1 MQIERHPTVFIVDD
15 SQAVRER
22 LKDLLTLGAHAQIVG
37 EAATVDRAVTGIKA
51 CQPDYVVL
59 DYQLPDG
66 TGLDVLRE
74 VRRQSPAS
82 CFVVLT
88 NHRGAALRDA
98 FMNAGAQLF
107 LDKSFEFGRLTRLIA
122 EPKPDN
128 QLNTTEVLTR
138 R

>member
-1 MQIERHPTVFIVDD
+1 MQSEPHPSVFLVDD

-37 EAATVDRAVTGIKA
+37 EAATVDRAITGIKA

-59 DYQLPDG
+59 DYQLSDG

-74 VRRQSPAS
+74 VRDQAPRS

-88 NHRGAALRDA
+88 NHPTAELHDA

-107 LDKSFEFGRLTRLIA
+107 LDKSFEFGSLTRLIA
-122 EPKPDN
+122 EPKPDDRRD
-128 QLNTTEVLTR
+128 TTKVLTR